1 MTGSQQ
7 QVHSPVT
14 PTVRSIFWTPFSI
27 QGSVMSGTQSK
38 VFENCDGEVGLLSGA
53 LASEYQRA
61 FPKEGPF
68 GFSG

>member
-1 MTGSQQ
+1 MPGLEGHMQLSSQSMREIE
-7 QVHSPVT
+7 HSAGFGFDKSCGFVP
-14 PTVRSIFWTPFSI
+14 S
-27 QGSVMSGTQSK
+27 
-38 VFENCDGEVGLLSGA
+38 EVGLLSGA